1 LGIGIIDTLDL
12 FKVDFVSTDG
22 GNGSGKTVGMGLG
35 PAAIIFGLGCRMTPT
50 LIFRQALA
58 AVVVSAAAVVV
69 SPAAAVVVARAL
81 GHKPA
86 PGRRTSVMAKS
97 QSEDLTDFH
106 GFIFSF
112 FSGSLQ
118 ILDLQGR

>member
-35 PAAIIFGLGCRMTPT
+35 PAAIIFGADVDDADFDFSAG
-50 LIFRQALA
+50 AA

-69 SPAAAVVVARAL
+69 SPAAAVVVAAAL
-81 GHKPA
+81 GTTGNQAEDERH
-86 PGRRTSVMAKS
+86 GQS